1 MLESI
6 QFRNLVFYLT
16 RTLAQRNKLA
26 FADPSADITRSIN
39 LKCLVLG
46 NYAAGIAL
54 CLVHLHDDLPCEIL
68 NEHVIRD
75 HLVRK
80 FQL

>member
-6 QFRNLVFYLT
+6 QIRNLVFYLT

-26 FADPSADITRSIN
+26 FADPSADIPCTIV
-39 LKCLVLG
+39 LECLVLG
-46 NYAAGIAL
+46 NDAAWPAAG
-54 CLVHLHDDLPCEIL
+54 LVHLHDDLPCEIL
-68 NEHVIRD
+68 DEHVIGD